1 MVLDAAKFAYAT
13 KTKKSVASKKSK
25 SAISLLLNDPEE
37 CPASDKAQLFA
48 KNFSSNSK
56 LNDLCISLPIFLY
69 RTNLKL
75 HNISITP
82 KMVTKVIILTH
93 ARHLVLIVFQLWFYR
108 TVSLNFHIYYLNSSM
123 CLKESCFPDRWK
135 VSSVV
140 SVFKNVGGRSTYKN
154 YHPNKIAGYLEKC
167 GLFLISSM
175 VLGLFD
181 KLLIFRKLS
190 LIELLCLLTG
200 LGPLKP

>member
-1 MVLDAAKFAYAT
+1 MVLDAAKLAYAT

-25 SAISLLLNDPEE
+25 SAIRLLLNDPEE

-82 KMVTKVIILTH
+82 KMVTKVIIITH

-108 TVSLNFHIYYLNSSM
+108 TVSLNFHIYYLNSSI
-123 CLKESCFPDRWK
+123 CAWK
-135 VSSVV
+135 NL
-140 SVFKNVGGRSTYKN
+140 VFQIVERS
-154 YHPNKIAGYLEKC
+154 HQWSLYLRMLEE
-167 GLFLISSM
+167 GLLIKTTT
-175 VLGLFD
+175 LI
-181 KLLIFRKLS
+181 KLLV
-190 LIELLCLLTG
+190 T
-200 LGPLKP
+200 